1 MVGLAIKFAFMS
13 DMVGWAECTA
23 TMGATE
29 TGFMI

>member
-23 TMGATE
+23 TMGTTKA
-29 TGFMI
+29 

>member
-1 MVGLAIKFAFMS
+1 MVGLAIEFAFMS

-29 TGFMI
+29 A

>member
-13 DMVGWAECTA
+13 DIVGWTECTT

-29 TGFMI
+29 A